1 VYANGTEV
9 RELQFSSV
17 SHAVNR
23 ARTLPVDF
31 AGFSSPPSN
40 DDVISD
46 SAATVRLSDGLN
58 VVDIRDDFFSSSL
71 SSAVAA
77 GETVASTMPGYDV
90 LLPVSAAALVDKL
103 PGGAGD
109 VIVSVVGVLSLA
121 DISSALTGDV
131 VDALS
136 VLVTSSVIVA
146 LVVVRPFSPVSATVI
161 VVVVIKAEVIVSAVD
176 YRP

>member
-1 VYANGTEV
+1 M
-9 RELQFSSV
+9 
-17 SHAVNR
+17 
-23 ARTLPVDF
+23 
-31 AGFSSPPSN
+31 
-40 DDVISD
+40 ISD